1 MPNHLPA
8 QVEGECSVHSTVRGE
23 FSVVSI
29 FTSLPIFRKL
39 QVPSQLR
46 TIFLFVSCVRACVC
60 VLQSKLPQKTPDSLA
75 VCAALSDWRV
85 WVCVRRSVCT
95 ALVVWY
101 GSSILSIREGARKTL
116 LRGEESTRRTRRRAA
131 AQTHQRV
138 YDDALARCVHF
149 HHYASPYPTLS
160 TTVPILHPPVPSKA
174 TQTRLPWSRHPPWS
188 SKPANKT
195 NQKNYTKT
203 RARHVHA
210 RAAVA
215 VVVVGRI
222 THWQYAQGQRV

>member
-1 MPNHLPA
+1 M
-8 QVEGECSVHSTVRGE
+8 
-23 FSVVSI
+23 
-29 FTSLPIFRKL
+29 
-39 QVPSQLR
+39 
-46 TIFLFVSCVRACVC
+46 
-60 VLQSKLPQKTPDSLA
+60 
-75 VCAALSDWRV
+75 
-85 WVCVRRSVCT
+85 CT

-195 NQKNYTKT
+195 NQKKLYKNSRAPRT
-203 RARHVHA
+203 RARGSGCCGCGVNYTLA
-210 RAAVA
+210 IRTRAKGIQIPCAKTVRMTA
-215 VVVVGRI
+215 LSPLSQVE
-222 THWQYAQGQRV
+222 